1 MDLDKNNETLDGFVK
16 ETLGDLVVEK
26 GIGVEKKCYLKRIAE
41 GVKNLPKEYKDCYEC
56 SGTKEGAMERNCRRF
71 GIFKS
76 VEPMTYGERMKM
88 LGL

>member
-1 MDLDKNNETLDGFVK
+1 MGLSKDNETLSGF

-26 GIGVEKKCYLKRIAE
+26 VKGVEEKCYLKRISE
-41 GVKNLPKEYKDCYEC
+41 EVENLPKEYKDCYEC
-56 SGTKEGAMERNCRRF
+56 SGTLEGARERNCRRF

-76 VEPMTYGERMKM
+76 VEPMTYGERMKV